1 MWWLNEYEGK
11 IIGPF
16 YDFVLKHTDKMFV
29 FELNDGAVVKVKFD
43 TEGESD
49 NDLEPDEEG
58 YEEYR
63 EAYFEI
69 IKIIK
74 DDTNTY
80 SVGQLIAINYHCL
93 PNSYELVD

>member
-1 MWWLNEYEGK
+1 MWWLNEYEEK

-16 YDFVLKHTDKMFV
+16 YDFVFKNENKIFL

-43 TEGESD
+43 TESEMD
-49 NDLEPDEEG
+49 NNLELDEEG
-58 YEEYR
+58 YEEFR

-69 IKIIK
+69 VEIIK

-80 SVGQLIAINYHCL
+80 SIGQLIAINYHCL
-93 PNSYELVD
+93 PNSYKLAD

>member
-1 MWWLNEYEGK
+1 MWWLNEFEEK
-11 IIGPF
+11 TMAPF
-16 YDFVLKHTDKMFV
+16 YDLVLKHVADTLL
-29 FELNDGAVVKVKFD
+29 FELNDGAIVKVKFD

-49 NDLEPDEEG
+49 NDLEPDQEG

-69 IKIIK
+69 LEIIK
-74 DDTNTY
+74 DDTNSY

-93 PNSYELVD
+93 PNSYKLAN

>member
-1 MWWLNEYEGK
+1 MWWLNEYEEK

-16 YDFVLKHTDKMFV
+16 YDFVFKNEDKLFL
-29 FELNDGAVVKVKFD
+29 FELNDGAIVKVKFD
-43 TEGESD
+43 TESEMD
-49 NDLEPDEEG
+49 NNLELGEEG
-58 YEEYR
+58 YEEFR

-69 IKIIK
+69 VEIIK

-93 PNSYELVD
+93 PNSYKLVD

>member
-1 MWWLNEYEGK
+1 MWWLNEYEEK

-16 YDFVLKHTDKMFV
+16 YDFVLKNTDKV
-29 FELNDGAVVKVKFD
+29 FLFDLNDGAVVKVKFD

-69 IKIIK
+69 IEIIK

>member
-1 MWWLNEYEGK
+1 MWWLNENEEK

-16 YDFVLKHTDKMFV
+16 YEFVLKNSSKLFK
-29 FELNDGAVVKVKFD
+29 FELNDGAIVKVKFD

-49 NDLEPDEEG
+49 NNLELSEEG

-69 IKIIK
+69 IDVYK
-74 DDTNTY
+74 DETNKY
-80 SVGQLIAINYHCL
+80 RKGQLIAINYHCL
-93 PNSYELVD
+93 PNSFEILD